1 MATRSEQREK
11 TRQAIFH
18 AALTLS
24 VTKGLHAL
32 SLREVTR
39 EAGVAPATFYR
50 YFNDMDELGLMLVD
64 QVGMK
69 LRHMMRQA
77 RSRVRMEGSM
87 VSTSIE
93 TFMLFLDQ
101 NPELFQL
108 LMGDLT
114 GGPKEFRVAIFKEK
128 QRFVDDL
135 AMDLANDEQTV
146 ALQEHYPIIS
156 EMMVNLVFQG
166 GIEALH
172 LSKKD
177 KKLLEKKLELQLNMI
192 LAGSS
197 VFASNS
203 KSTS

>member
-11 TRQAIFH
+11 TRQSILN

-24 VTKGLHAL
+24 TTKGLHAL

-50 YFNDMDELGLMLVD
+50 YFRDMDELGLTLVD

-77 RSRVRMEGSM
+77 RSRVRMEGSL
-87 VSTSIE
+87 VATSIE
-93 TFMLFLDQ
+93 TFMSFLDE

-114 GGPKEFRVAIFKEK
+114 GGPKAFRTAIFEEK

-135 AMDLANDEQTV
+135 AMDLSNDVQTV
-146 ALQEHYPIIS
+146 ALPEHYPVIA
-156 EMMVNLVFQG
+156 EMMINLVFQG

-172 LSKKD
+172 LPKKD
-177 KKLLEKKLELQLNMI
+177 KKLFEQKLALQLNLI

-197 VFASNS
+197 VFAG
-203 KSTS
+203 KQVV

>member
-11 TRQAIFH
+11 TRQSILH

-24 VTKGLHAL
+24 TTKGLHAL

-50 YFNDMDELGLMLVD
+50 YFRDMDELGLTLVD

-87 VSTSIE
+87 VATSIE
-93 TFMLFLDQ
+93 TFMLFLDE

-114 GGPKEFRVAIFKEK
+114 GGPKAFRAAIFEEK

-135 AMDLANDEQTV
+135 ATDLTSDVQTV
-146 ALQEHYPIIS
+146 ALPEHYPVIA
-156 EMMVNLVFQG
+156 EMMINLVFQG

-172 LSKKD
+172 LPKKD
-177 KKLLEKKLELQLNMI
+177 KKQFEQKLALQLNLI

-197 VFASNS
+197 VFAG
-203 KSTS
+203 KQEA